1 MIVLC
6 VTNCPAGLRGD
17 LSKWLNEIDTGV
29 YVGRVNARVRE
40 ELWKRIC
47 DNIKTGR
54 ATMVYSANNE
64 QQYAFRTH
72 NTGWYPVDYEGI
84 TLMQKPLRQNED
96 VEHTVPLKNGFSRAS
111 RLQQMKSRQGNSKTT
126 DYVVVDVETTGLD
139 CEKDRIIE
147 IGLLKIKDNEITDS
161 FECLIQSGK
170 TVPENIVQ
178 LTGITNAMVEEKGLT
193 EGEALEKVQA
203 LIGNNILVGYN
214 VTFDLSFLQKLSE
227 RVGKNLVIKR
237 TKDVMQL
244 ARRKLDDL
252 KNYKMETVASYFSLE
267 IGSRHRAL
275 TDCQLTYEIY
285 CQLNKM

>member
-29 YVGRVNARVRE
+29 YVGRLNARVRE
-40 ELWKRIC
+40 ELWERIC

-72 NTGWYPVDYEGI
+72 NTGWRPVDYEGI
-84 TLMQKPLRQNED
+84 SLMQKPFRQDED
-96 VEHTVPLKNGFSRAS
+96 VEYAVPLKNGFSHAARF
-111 RLQQMKSRQGNSKTT
+111 QQMKSRQSNSKTL

-139 CEKDRIIE
+139 YEKDRIIE
-147 IGLLKIKDNEITDS
+147 IGLLKIKDDEITDS
-161 FECLIQSGK
+161 FECLVQSGK
-170 TVPENIVQ
+170 TIPENIVQ
-178 LTGITNAMVEEKGLT
+178 LTGITNVMVEEKGLT

-203 LIGNNILVGYN
+203 LIGNDILVGYN
-214 VTFDLSFLQKLSE
+214 VMFDISFLQKLSE
-227 RVGKNLVIKR
+227 RVGKNLVVKR

-267 IGSRHRAL
+267 IECRHRAL
-275 TDCQLTYEIY
+275 SDCQLTYEIY
-285 CQLNKM
+285 CQLNEI

>member
-29 YVGRVNARVRE
+29 YVGRLNARVRE
-40 ELWKRIC
+40 ELWERIC
-47 DNIKTGR
+47 DNIKIGR

-64 QQYAFRTH
+64 QQYAFHTH
-72 NTGWYPVDYEGI
+72 NTGWRPIDYEGV
-84 TLMQKPLRQNED
+84 TLMQKPFRQDED
-96 VEHTVPLKNGFSRAS
+96 VEHAMPLKNGFSHAARF
-111 RLQQMKSRQGNSKTT
+111 QQAKSRQGNSKISN
-126 DYVVVDVETTGLD
+126 YVVVDVETTGLD
-139 CEKDRIIE
+139 YEKDRIVE

-170 TVPENIVQ
+170 TIPENIVQ

-203 LIGNNILVGYN
+203 LIGNDILVGYN
-214 VTFDLSFLQKLSE
+214 VMFDISFLQKLSE
-227 RVGKNLVIKR
+227 RVGKNLVVKR
-237 TKDVMQL
+237 TKDVIQL

-267 IGSRHRAL
+267 IECRHRAL
-275 TDCQLTYEIY
+275 TDCRLTYEIY
-285 CQLNKM
+285 CQLNEI

>member
-29 YVGRVNARVRE
+29 YVGRLNARVRE
-40 ELWKRIC
+40 ELWERIC

-72 NTGWYPVDYEGI
+72 NTGWQPVDYEGI
-84 TLMQKPLRQNED
+84 TLMQKPFRQNED
-96 VEHTVPLKNGFSRAS
+96 AEYAVPLKNGFSHAARF
-111 RLQQMKSRQGNSKTT
+111 QQMKSRQSNSRTM
-126 DYVVVDVETTGLD
+126 DYVIVDVETTGLD
-139 CEKDRIIE
+139 YEKDRIIE
-147 IGLLKIKDNEITDS
+147 IGLLKIKDNDIADS

-170 TVPENIVQ
+170 VIPEKIVQ
-178 LTGITNAMVEEKGLT
+178 LTGITNAMVEERGLA
-193 EGEALEKVQA
+193 EQEVLEKVQA
-203 LIGNNILVGYN
+203 LIGNELIVGYN
-214 VTFDLSFLQKLSE
+214 VGFDVSFLQKLSE
-227 RVGKNLVIKR
+227 RVGENLVIKR

-252 KNYKMETVASYFSLE
+252 KNYKMETVASFFSLKIE
-267 IGSRHRAL
+267 SSHRAL
-275 TDCQLTYEIY
+275 SDCQLTYEIY